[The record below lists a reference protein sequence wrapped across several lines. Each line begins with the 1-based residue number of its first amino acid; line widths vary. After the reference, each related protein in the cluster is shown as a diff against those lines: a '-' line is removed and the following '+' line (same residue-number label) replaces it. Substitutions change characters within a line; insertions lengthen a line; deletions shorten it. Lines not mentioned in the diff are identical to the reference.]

1 MFRSNQDRL
10 TVGTRPATDGGASLR
25 ERESKARQ
33 AKYRADSM
41 EQEIR
46 ERRLHT
52 ELPQRLRDCNYD
64 TQLIDEVVSIMREI
78 LGDSS

>member
-1 MFRSNQDRL
+1 MEARVL
-10 TVGTRPATDGGASLR
+10 

-33 AKYRADSM
+33 AKYRADTM

-46 ERRLHT
+46 ERRIHT
-52 ELPQRLRDCNYD
+52 ELPQRLRDRNYD
-64 TQLIDEVVSIMREI
+64 TQLIDEVMAVVREI

>member
-1 MFRSNQDRL
+1 
-10 TVGTRPATDGGASLR
+10 
-25 ERESKARQ
+25 
-33 AKYRADSM
+33 M

-64 TQLIDEVVSIMREI
+64 TQLIDEVVSIVREI

>member
-1 MFRSNQDRL
+1 
-10 TVGTRPATDGGASLR
+10 
-25 ERESKARQ
+25 
-33 AKYRADSM
+33 M

-52 ELPQRLRDCNYD
+52 ELPQRLRDHNYD
-64 TQLIDEVVSIMREI
+64 TQLIDDVMAVVREI